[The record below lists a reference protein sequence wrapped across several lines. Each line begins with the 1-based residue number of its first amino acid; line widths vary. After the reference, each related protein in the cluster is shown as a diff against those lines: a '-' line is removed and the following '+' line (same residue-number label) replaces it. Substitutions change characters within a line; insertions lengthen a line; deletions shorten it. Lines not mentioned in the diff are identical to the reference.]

1 MRTSGTFPITLRA
14 AVGKQGLLLLLG
26 PEGPLDNMKG
36 LLIKEEFGS
45 KELGGPVPS
54 AVVRVAEAGG
64 GW

>member
-1 MRTSGTFPITLRA
+1 M
-14 AVGKQGLLLLLG
+14 LG